1 MKSQRLIIGLLVI
14 TALLA
19 FTAFA
24 DDPPSLT
31 DFQQFHGKVNNLPAG
46 DFILVAYIGVNDVA
60 DQAVSGEGTYG
71 QNPTFKVFANEGD
84 TITFYVENSTGED
97 VEVGTHIY
105 QNKHVTELNF
115 DYPNQ
120 PDQPGDQGEP
130 DDVVEED
137 NQTEEGDPPTT
148 RRRRRGRSG
157 RTKKSDRPPPLPS
170 SGSCLQSWH
179 CTMFSTCS
187 SGTQRRTC
195 TQVDNCDVLVAS
207 GQAKN
212 ITHTPKPT
220 EQRSCET
227 ESTASQG
234 NVNIICP
241 ARTKRCLGDELQ
253 ICTGDGGSWESL
265 QECQN
270 SCDPFSLTCEG
281 EAPVEVLE
289 TQKPSSTWPFF
300 LGGSLLFVAII
311 IVLVL
316 FIYNEKKFGPAKEYI
331 KNTRAKGFPDSQI
344 RKKLTSEGWDSG
356 KIDKMMR

>member
-1 MKSQRLIIGLLVI
+1 MRKQALIVVLLII
-14 TALLA
+14 TLA
-19 FTAFA
+19 FATSA
-24 DDPPSLT
+24 DNPPSLT

-46 DFILVAYIGVNDVA
+46 SFELVAYIGVNDVA
-60 DQAVSGEGTYG
+60 DQTLAADGTYG
-71 QNPTFKVFANEGD
+71 QSPTFKVFANNGD
-84 TITFYVENSTGED
+84 EITFYVENSTGGD
-97 VEVGTHIY
+97 VEVGTHVY

-115 DYPNQ
+115 DYPAQ
-120 PDQPGDQGEP
+120 PDQPGN
-130 DDVVEED
+130 VAED
-137 NQTEEGDPPTT
+137 NDTQTEEGDDPPPTT

-170 SGSCLQSWH
+170 TASCLQSWH
-179 CTMFSTCS
+179 CTMYSTCS

-207 GQAKN
+207 GQARN
-212 ITHTPKPT
+212 ITYTPKPT

-234 NVNIICP
+234 NVDIICP

-253 ICTGDGGSWESL
+253 ICTSDGGSWERL
-265 QECQN
+265 QVCGN

-300 LGGSLLFVAII
+300 LGGSLLFIAII

-344 RKKLTSEGWDSG
+344 RKKLTSEGWDSS